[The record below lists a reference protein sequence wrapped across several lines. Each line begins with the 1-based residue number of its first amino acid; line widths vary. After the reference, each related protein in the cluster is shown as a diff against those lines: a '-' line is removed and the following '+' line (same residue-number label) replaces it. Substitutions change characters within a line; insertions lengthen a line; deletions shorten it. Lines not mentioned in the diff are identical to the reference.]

1 MSPPSGKFSATAER
15 SLQSGLETGGCE
27 SGGVRGEVWSAEGRA
42 GGFCEEEKA
51 YATRHRPDPER
62 TLEYKPL
69 RGLPDL
75 SSMKRIVTHPPAPK
89 SGRQYWRS
97 TAELSDTPEFRA

>member
-15 SLQSGLETGGCE
+15 SLQSGLEAGRCE
-27 SGGVRGEVWSAEGRA
+27 SGGVCREIWPAQGRN

-51 YATRHRPDPER
+51 YPTRDRPDPER

-69 RGLPDL
+69 RELPDL
-75 SSMKRIVTHPPAPK
+75 SPMKRIVTHPPEPK
-89 SGRQYWRS
+89 SGRKYWRS
-97 TAELSDTPEFRA
+97 NAELS